1 MELISIKYRKL
12 PNLPSTRHDIELN
25 ALRLSLKSRQG
36 RANLRRRDTT
46 KELSRSDDGV
56 ISNLY
61 K

>member
-56 ISNLY
+56 I
-61 K
+61 